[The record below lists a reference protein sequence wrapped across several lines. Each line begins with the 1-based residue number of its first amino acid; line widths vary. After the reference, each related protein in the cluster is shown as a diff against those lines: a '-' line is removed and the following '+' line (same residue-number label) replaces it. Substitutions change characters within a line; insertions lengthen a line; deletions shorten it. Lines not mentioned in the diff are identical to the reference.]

1 MPSLGHVAVGLAAGR
16 LHAGPDG
23 PRLAPTA
30 AFTLLAVL
38 PDLDVLARWL
48 GAARGSPWLHRGAL
62 HSLALAVAAGA
73 LAALLLGGLGRS
85 RLRMLVTAVAVAA
98 SHGLL
103 DAFTRGGAGPMLLWP
118 FSTERLLAPW
128 ANVPAA
134 PMGLRF
140 LGARGVEIALR
151 EALLFAPLILYASL
165 PRRRAPPLAREAQPG
180 PS

>member
-16 LHAGPDG
+16 LHAGAAG
-23 PRLAPTA
+23 PRLAASA

-38 PDLDVLARWL
+38 PDVDVLARAL
-48 GAARGSPWLHRGAL
+48 GAGRGSPWLHRGAL
-62 HSLALAVAAGA
+62 HSLAFAAAAGA

-85 RLRMLVTAVAVAA
+85 RRRMLLTAVAVAA

-118 FSTERLLAPW
+118 VSTERLLAPW
-128 ANVPAA
+128 PLLPAA

-140 LGARGVEIALR
+140 LGARGLEIALQ
-151 EALLFAPLILYASL
+151 EAVLFAPLIVYALL
-165 PRRRAPPLAREAQPG
+165 PRGRAATVAREARPD